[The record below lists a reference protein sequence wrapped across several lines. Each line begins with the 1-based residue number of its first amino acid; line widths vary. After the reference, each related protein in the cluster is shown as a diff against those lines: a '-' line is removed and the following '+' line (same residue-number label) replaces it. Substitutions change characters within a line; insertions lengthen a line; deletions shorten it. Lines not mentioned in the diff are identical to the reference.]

1 VREADIER
9 VGNLSDGQYQ
19 YQEISPEELQ
29 RRLETG
35 EDVIVVDIREGF
47 EWQATGVIPGAR
59 LASMRPFLLTQL
71 DTLDKEQEVVL
82 VCASGVRT
90 ADAAVYMT
98 MKGFKNVKSMAGGMK
113 AWKGRS
119 VPAET
124 K

>member
-1 VREADIER
+1 MS
-9 VGNLSDGQYQ
+9 NGQYQ
-19 YQEISPEELQ
+19 YQEISPDELQ
-29 RRLETG
+29 RQLETG
-35 EDVIVVDIREGF
+35 EDLIVVDIREGI

-90 ADAAVYMT
+90 ADAAVYMS

>member
-1 VREADIER
+1 M
-9 VGNLSDGQYQ
+9 SDGQYQ

-35 EDVIVVDIREGF
+35 EDLIVVDIREGF

-119 VPAET
+119 VPAEV